1 MGAGEGGG
9 LLFLLF
15 KFVVKDRQPRSPSSP
30 AAKEG
35 GGYKELKT
43 SDKITLHQ
51 TKSAPLSPLR
61 PRDRAAH
68 MLKRINVDG
77 ADELLILSKFE
88 KLRCTKQRALPPP
101 ARKSGA
107 YAEMNQSRR
116 RSGEG
121 IFHEEG
127 LAASSRNP
135 WINNGSNL
143 HGLIQRK
150 VSICSDSVFS

>member
-35 GGYKELKT
+35 RDYKELKT

-68 MLKRINVDG
+68 ILKRINVDG
-77 ADELLILSKFE
+77 AVG
-88 KLRCTKQRALPPP
+88 R
-101 ARKSGA
+101 
-107 YAEMNQSRR
+107 
-116 RSGEG
+116 
-121 IFHEEG
+121 
-127 LAASSRNP
+127 
-135 WINNGSNL
+135 GST
-143 HGLIQRK
+143 
-150 VSICSDSVFS
+150 S